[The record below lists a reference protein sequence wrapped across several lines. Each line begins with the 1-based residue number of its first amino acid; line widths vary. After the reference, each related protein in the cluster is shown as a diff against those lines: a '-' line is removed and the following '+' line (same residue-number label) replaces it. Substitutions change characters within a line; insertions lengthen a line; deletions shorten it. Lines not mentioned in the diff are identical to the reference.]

1 MKKNVERCIVQLDR
15 AEKLIKGL
23 AGEKISWGK
32 KVVEWNEEKETVL
45 GDCVLCSGIIAYL
58 GAFPITYRDDT
69 TEEWK
74 KIIANINIKSNDK
87 FSLQNVLS
95 NPLEIGVWTNTQQ
108 LPNDNFSID
117 NAIILKNS
125 SRWPLMIDPQ
135 IQANTWI
142 KNLEP

>member
-1 MKKNVERCIVQLDR
+1 
-15 AEKLIKGL
+15 
-23 AGEKISWGK
+23 
-32 KVVEWNEEKETVL
+32 VL
-45 GDCVLCSGIIAYL
+45 GDCVLCSGIIAYM

-69 TEEWK
+69 VAEWK
-74 KIIANINIKSNDK
+74 QLIQTLNIKSNDK

-95 NPLEIGVWTNTQQ
+95 DPLTIGQWTNTQQ

-135 IQANTWI
+135 IQANNWI
-142 KNLEP
+142 KNM

>member
-1 MKKNVERCIVQLDR
+1 M
-15 AEKLIKGL
+15 
-23 AGEKISWGK
+23 
-32 KVVEWNEEKETVL
+32 L

-69 TEEWK
+69 IEEWQK
-74 KIIANINIKSNDK
+74 LITQLCIKSNEN

-95 NPLEIGVWTNTQQ
+95 DPLQIGVWTNTQQ
-108 LPNDNFSID
+108 LPNDKFSID

-142 KNLEP
+142 KNLESGIKVIRPTQSTKEL

>member
-1 MKKNVERCIVQLDR
+1 M
-15 AEKLIKGL
+15 
-23 AGEKISWGK
+23 
-32 KVVEWNEEKETVL
+32 

-69 TEEWK
+69 IEEWK
-74 KIIANINIKSNDK
+74 QVIARLNIKSNEK

-95 NPLEIGVWTNTQQ
+95 DPLEIGVWTNTQQ

-142 KNLEP
+142 KNLESGIKVIRPTQSAKELEMILENAIQVGIPLLLENIG